1 MKQNLARLVTKES
14 VLQALQ
20 KFEDSNPVLEKST
33 SYDLEYNGSYYPP
46 KEVVR
51 EAARI
56 QGIKIDNNKHSLG
69 GGDKTNIPLKNLG
82 FKIINKIQYHMNLD
96 KLEKYW
102 KDYKKYFELPKSEHQ
117 EKYKWGV
124 LNQVYKKWDWNVID
138 IPEMFKNAFLVEGKK
153 NLWESGNFYP
163 IKHTLWMFEN
173 FKDETINEFK
183 NLFDEQ
189 LELDERIKSFIDFY
203 NLKLPELQKLVP
215 DKKINYHSHKDFR
228 AIALYLSLQYP
239 KKYFLYKFTM
249 FKNFSLK
256 LELPKIKAGDYNN
269 IIKFIDLSNEVL
281 NFIKR
286 DSDFI
291 NLYKEF
297 TSEIENYDDDSLH
310 LLTQDFIYTIANHFN
325 DGKKYWRVGSN
336 DGESSFFNQMLNDNY
351 IAIGWNEIG
360 DLEEQEIDDKK
371 GVQQLLL
378 NEGFN
383 FKASNVLSRKAGEIY
398 DFYSNAS
405 INDIVTLMDG
415 NTVLAIGKII
425 SDYNYEESKPFA
437 HYRDVE
443 WLKKEVSNYK
453 ITDGSQTTFYQLTN
467 KDTLKKIEFELK
479 NNAALIKINQME
491 NKSNPSTSL
500 NQILYGAPGTGK
512 TYTTK
517 KLAIEIIDNKTYNDS
532 THEERDIIL
541 NRYNELSIA
550 NQIHFTTFHQSMG
563 YEDFIEGIKPKVSN
577 NNISYEVKSG
587 ILKYFC
593 ENIIETQKLTE
604 FNLVDTKLYENFD
617 GLYTVFLKQLK
628 KIISGLEKDEY
639 HKFPARKSNVI
650 LLDIENEELIT
661 KGEKASSNE
670 IIKKEKLKRIYE
682 KFEKVEDIKDVVTDL
697 RGVGTD
703 IGWTTNYYAAF
714 KALKDFESSLSN
726 QSNINYHKKYV
737 FIIDEINR
745 GNVSAIFGELITLI
759 EEDKRKGNKEEI
771 EVVLPYSQ
779 DKFSVPNNLY
789 IIGTMNTADRSVESL
804 DTALRRRFSFVE
816 MPSKPE
822 KLIDIILKDAEDID
836 LVRMLEKINQ
846 RIELLIDKDHQIGH
860 SFFINLKDFKELKSA
875 FKNKIIP
882 LLEEY
887 FFGDFGKIGLVLGEN
902 FISVK
907 NGNNNSGILAKFS
920 AYEEVDFVTEK
931 KVYQIKDCDE
941 LSALD
946 FISIYE

>member
-1 MKQNLARLVTKES
+1 MKQNLAKLVTKES
-14 VLQALQ
+14 ILQALQ
-20 KFEDSNPVLEKST
+20 NFELNNPVLEKST
-33 SYDLEYNGSYYPP
+33 RYDLEYNGNYYPP

-56 QGIKIDNNKHSLG
+56 QGIKINDDIHTLG

-82 FKIINKIQYHMNLD
+82 FTVINKIQHQMNLD

-124 LNQVYKKWDWNVID
+124 LNQVYQKWNWNTDDVS
-138 IPEMFKNAFLVEGKK
+138 EMYKNAFLVDGKK

-163 IKHTLWMFEN
+163 IKHTIWMFEN
-173 FKDETINEFK
+173 FKDETINEFN

-189 LELDERIKSFIDFY
+189 IELYDRIKSFIDFY

-228 AIALYLSLQYP
+228 AIALYLTLQYP
-239 KKYFLYKFTM
+239 EKYFLYKFTM
-249 FKNFSLK
+249 FKNFSKK
-256 LELPKIKAGDYNN
+256 LELPKIKAGDYFNLVN
-269 IIKFIDLSNEVL
+269 FIDLSNEVL

-291 NLYKEF
+291 NSYKEF

-360 DLEEQEIDDKK
+360 DLEEQEVDDKK
-371 GVQQLLL
+371 GIQQLLL
-378 NEGFN
+378 DEGFN
-383 FKASNVLSRKAGEIY
+383 FKTSNVLSRKAGEIY

-415 NTVLAIGKII
+415 NTVLAIGKIT
-425 SDYNYEESKPFA
+425 SDYNYDDSKPFS
-437 HYRDVE
+437 HFREVE
-443 WLKKEVSNYK
+443 WLKKEILNFIIS
-453 ITDGSQTTFYQLTN
+453 DGSQTTFYQLSKNETLN
-467 KDTLKKIEFELK
+467 KIESELKKISSSNTK
-479 NNAALIKINQME
+479 NKMPETNKNQA
-491 NKSNPSTSL
+491 L

-517 KLAIEIIDNKTYNDS
+517 KLALELIDGKSYEDETKED
-532 THEERDIIL
+532 RDIIL
-541 NRYNELSIA
+541 NRYKDLVKI
-550 NQIHFTTFHQSMG
+550 NQIQFTTFHQSLS
-563 YEDFIEGIKPKVSN
+563 YEDFIEGIKPENVDDQIKYEVKDGIFKQIAEYASVKNDSNFNEAYNNLVNEILEKGNDYLVLNTPKNKTFRVNVNSN
-577 NNISYEVKSG
+577 NNLNLFTS
-587 ILKYFC
+587 
-593 ENIIETQKLTE
+593 ENINKQGTLT
-604 FNLVDTKLYENFD
+604 
-617 GLYTVFLKQLK
+617 
-628 KIISGLEKDEY
+628 
-639 HKFPARKSNVI
+639 
-650 LLDIENEELIT
+650 
-661 KGEKASSNE
+661 
-670 IIKKEKLKRIYE
+670 KEKLFKQVNGHQEFNGWEGYVTSVIQYLKE
-682 KFEKVEDIKDVVTDL
+682 KH
-697 RGVGTD
+697 
-703 IGWTTNYYAAF
+703 N
-714 KALKDFESSLSN
+714 LKI
-726 QSNINYHKKYV
+726 NINTAEKNYV
-737 FIIDEINR
+737 LIIDEINR
-745 GNVSAIFGELITLI
+745 GNVSSVFGELITLI
-759 EEDKRKGNKEEI
+759 EEDKRKGNREEI

-779 DKFSVPNNLY
+779 KKFSVPNNLY

-822 KLIDIILKDAEDID
+822 KLKGLKLQDSEEIE
-836 LVRMLEKINQ
+836 LSRMLNSINQ

-860 SFFINLKDFKELKSA
+860 SFFINIKNFDELKSV

-907 NGNNNSGILAKFS
+907 NENENKGILAKFS
-920 AYEEVDFVTEK
+920 TYDDTSFITEK
-931 KVYQIKDCDE
+931 KIYQIKNCDS
-941 LSALD
+941 LTISD